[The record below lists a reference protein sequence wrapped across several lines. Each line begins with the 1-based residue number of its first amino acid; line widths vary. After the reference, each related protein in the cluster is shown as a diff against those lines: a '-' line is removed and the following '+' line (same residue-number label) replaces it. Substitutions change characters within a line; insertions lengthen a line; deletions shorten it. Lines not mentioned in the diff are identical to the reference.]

1 MKRWKWGFKLAC
13 ALWFFGG
20 LALVLS
26 LWLLSVNLAFAA
38 ETGSLGEGSDAA
50 GTVVEYEDLRELL
63 KAGNAGLKQTKEEQE
78 NSIAPYKE
86 MQDILQEE
94 QKYMEEMAESYE
106 DDGNTEMQEFY
117 EERAKQL
124 KMAASQTGT
133 QIRRMSSYSQEKAY
147 EKQVDVCLVAAQALM
162 NSYNQM
168 EEQIKAQEKQAEYR
182 KASCEEAAA
191 RYRAGLVKEDEV
203 LSAEN
208 FLTASNNTLAS
219 LKKQRD
225 EIKES
230 LLSMLGLSGETEIQ
244 IGAIP
249 EPDMEAIGA
258 VDFESDKQTAV
269 RNDSTYVSE
278 LNSKVKG
285 TDARELRSRRVEDAE
300 ASELISI
307 TSFYEELQNKRL
319 EYEAAMEAYEA
330 AGLQYQALLRKKQ
343 AGLLSQTDYLQG
355 EASYEAKRAA
365 KEVSAMNLF
374 QAYESYQW
382 EVKGRINASI

>member
-1 MKRWKWGFKLAC
+1 MHSLRTSGLWTDWHLRHRRKAGRRRKMKRWKWGFKLAC

-26 LWLLSVNLAFAA
+26 LWLLPVNLAFAA

-147 EKQVDVCLVAAQALM
+147 EKQMDVCLVAAQALM

-168 EEQIKAQEKQAEYR
+168 EEQIKAQEKQ
-182 KASCEEAAA
+182 
-191 RYRAGLVKEDEV
+191 
-203 LSAEN
+203 
-208 FLTASNNTLAS
+208 
-219 LKKQRD
+219 
-225 EIKES
+225 
-230 LLSMLGLSGETEIQ
+230 
-244 IGAIP
+244 
-249 EPDMEAIGA
+249 
-258 VDFESDKQTAV
+258 
-269 RNDSTYVSE
+269 
-278 LNSKVKG
+278 
-285 TDARELRSRRVEDAE
+285 
-300 ASELISI
+300 
-307 TSFYEELQNKRL
+307 
-319 EYEAAMEAYEA
+319 
-330 AGLQYQALLRKKQ
+330 
-343 AGLLSQTDYLQG
+343 
-355 EASYEAKRAA
+355 
-365 KEVSAMNLF
+365 
-374 QAYESYQW
+374 
-382 EVKGRINASI
+382 

>member
-26 LWLLSVNLAFAA
+26 LWLLPVNLAFAA
-38 ETGSLGEGSDAA
+38 ETGSPGEGSDAA

-63 KAGNAGLKQTKEEQE
+63 KAGNVSLKQTKKEQE

-106 DDGNTEMQEFY
+106 EDGNAQMQEFY

-124 KMAASQTGT
+124 KASASQVGA
-133 QIRRMSSYSQEKAY
+133 QIRSMSSYSQEKAY
-147 EKQVDVCLVAAQALM
+147 EKQVDACLVAAQTLM

-168 EEQIKAQEKQAEYR
+168 EEQIKAQEKQVEYV
-182 KASCEEAAA
+182 KASCEETKT
-191 RYRAGLVKEDEV
+191 RYQAGLVKADKV

-208 FLTASNNTLAS
+208 SLTAVNHTLAS
-219 LKKQRD
+219 LKEQRD

-258 VDFESDKQTAV
+258 IDFESDKQTAV
-269 RNDSTYVSE
+269 SNDSTYVSE

-300 ASELISI
+300 ANEIISI
-307 TSFYEELQNKRL
+307 TSSYEELQNKRL
-319 EYEAAMEAYEA
+319 EYEAAMEAFEA
-330 AGLQYQALLRKKQ
+330 ADLRYQALLRKKQ

-355 EASYEAKRAA
+355 EASYEAGRAA
-365 KEVSAMNLF
+365 KEVSAMSLF
-374 QAYESYQW
+374 QAYETYQW
-382 EVKGRINASI
+382 EVKGRV